1 MTTNFRQ
8 AVEVYTQG
16 TKAWF
21 EDDKE
26 AWISTTCVSNTI
38 TDDSQ
43 IRIVFQCDNA
53 EKVKK
58 KILPSIKMGN
68 QSSNIL

>member
-1 MTTNFRQ
+1 MTTTTRQ

-26 AWISTTCVSNTI
+26 AWISTTCISNTFI
-38 TDDSQ
+38 DDSKVK
-43 IRIVFQCDNA
+43 IVFQGDND
-53 EKVKK
+53 EKVNTEHVYFLKK
-58 KILPSIKMGN
+58 LIP
-68 QSSNIL
+68 